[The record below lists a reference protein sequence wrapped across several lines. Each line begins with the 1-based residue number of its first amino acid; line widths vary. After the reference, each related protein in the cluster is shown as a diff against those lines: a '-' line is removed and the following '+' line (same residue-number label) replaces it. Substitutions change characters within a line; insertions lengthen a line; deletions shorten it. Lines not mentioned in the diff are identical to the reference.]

1 MLSILFHHV
10 PPKTCRH
17 PGNVCS
23 FWFGWLGSWP
33 GPDVWSSG
41 ASCIQILDY
50 SGRVSQKGCTLHHI
64 REFQQRRGFARFIW
78 KQFYLVWISNLPI
91 VSHFNVS
98 VTVVRRAISQPFH
111 AGDWQKFNAKR
122 QNIKLQVHIYE
133 TLRFDTMRCIIV
145 WLYTVVLWD
154 TVLCWSVTLLTVRW
168 CSVALCSSFL

>member
-1 MLSILFHHV
+1 MLSSDLHQV
-10 PPKTCRH
+10 PSKTCRH

-64 REFQQRRGFARFIW
+64 REFQQRRGFAHFIW

-122 QNIKLQVHIYE
+122 QNIKLQVLE
-133 TLRFDTMRCIIV
+133 LTQFSVVV
-145 WLYTVVLWD
+145 WH
-154 TVLCWSVTLLTVRW
+154 C
-168 CSVALCSSFL
+168 SFL